1 MGELRSESAL
11 PCRSDE
17 NQTVATLMIRT
28 VIADDEHLIRK
39 KLRIALGAEP
49 DIDLMAECADGKET
63 IAAVNKFSPD
73 LLLLDV
79 QMPGGDGFDVLRAIS
94 GAKMPI
100 VVFVTAYDKYA
111 IRAFEAHALDY
122 VLKPF
127 DRERLQSS
135 LARVRAEIEKTQ
147 RNQLAGRVLDL
158 LADLG
163 AQGLRDNRMAI
174 RTEGRI
180 VVLDV
185 NEIDWI
191 QAASN
196 YVVLH
201 AGGHAHR
208 TRESIG
214 NISSRLDPEA
224 FVRIHR
230 SIIVNVKRIKELLP
244 CNSGEYIVVLKNG
257 RELSC
262 SRGYRAS
269 LQGMFERL

>member
-1 MGELRSESAL
+1 
-11 PCRSDE
+11 
-17 NQTVATLMIRT
+17 MIRT
-28 VIADDEHLIRK
+28 IIADDEHLIRK

-49 DIDLMAECADGKET
+49 DVDLVAECADGKEC
-63 IAAVNKFSPD
+63 IAAVKKFSPD

-79 QMPGGDGFDVLRAIS
+79 QMPGGDGFEVLRSIS
-94 GAKMPI
+94 GPNMPI

-127 DRERLQSS
+127 DRERLQAS
-135 LARVRAEIEKTQ
+135 LARVRTEIEKTQ

-163 AQGLRDNRMAI
+163 TQGLRDNRLAV

-201 AGGHAHR
+201 AGAHAHR